1 MSDYSWLRQ
10 KSPEHLARIQA
21 RAVGNQN
28 AKKHGLYS
36 RTPPA
41 MTCNQCPNAKTCPYF
56 KPGKVC
62 FWVLDKLNE
71 MAERAK
77 QLLGGRL

>member
-10 KSPEHLARIQA
+10 KSPENLERIQA

-41 MTCNQCPNAKTCPYF
+41 MTCNQCPNAKTCPYL
-56 KPGKVC
+56 PEGLLL
-62 FWVLDKLNE
+62 VLTSSTRWQN
-71 MAERAK
+71 
-77 QLLGGRL
+77 GPSNSSGP